1 MLNKQPEPRYLAVG
15 RVLRP
20 HGIQGEL
27 RVEILTD
34 FPEHLAELD
43 TVYIGPEH
51 HPYTLTHVRLHRD
64 VLLLTLKECADR
76 TTAEALRGAV
86 VEIAREDAIP
96 LEEEEYYHFQVIGM
110 QVTTDGGE
118 LLGEVVE
125 VFTVP
130 GANDVFVIHG
140 PRGEILL
147 PAIADVVQ
155 DLDFAA
161 RSMRV
166 HLLPGLLD

>member
-1 MLNKQPEPRYLAVG
+1 MLNKQPEPRYLAIG

-20 HGIQGEL
+20 HGVQGEL
-27 RVEILTD
+27 RVEIYTD

-51 HPYTLTHVRLHRD
+51 RSYTLTHTRRHRD
-64 VLLLTLKECADR
+64 VLLLTVKECADR
-76 TTAEALRGAV
+76 TTADALRGAL
-86 VEIAREDAIP
+86 VEIARKDAVP

-110 QVTTDGGE
+110 QVTTDDGE

-125 VFTVP
+125 VLTVP

-155 DLDFAA
+155 ALDFDA